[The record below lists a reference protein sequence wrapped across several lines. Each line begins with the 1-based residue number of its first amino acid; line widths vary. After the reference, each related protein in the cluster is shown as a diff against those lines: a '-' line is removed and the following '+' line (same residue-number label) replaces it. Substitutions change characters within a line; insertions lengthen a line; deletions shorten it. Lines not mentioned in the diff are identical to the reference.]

1 MKLLLIFLTLVFS
14 SNAFAYI
21 DPGAGSLLIQM
32 LVAGVMGAI
41 FTIKMYWF
49 RLKSYI
55 QKLMGKDVSSDD
67 LSNTSDD
74 KDNLEISNKKDD

>member
-1 MKLLLIFLTLVFS
+1 MKLLLLFLILFFS

-55 QKLMGKDVSSDD
+55 QKLMGKEVSSDD